1 MISFTIVRYL
11 KTLKNSITYVISHNY
26 ARIKIDSHDT
36 LPLEKILTLHTL
48 IRLIKSVFSK
58 DQNNYYYNIFLQKC
72 SYK

>member
-11 KTLKNSITYVISHNY
+11 KTLKNSITYVFSHNY